1 MNFVG
6 LDILLMLI
14 NIGVDI
20 TYAVDVTNID
30 TSYITNI
37 EYKSVLISIL
47 RFEIMISTF
56 AQNSQ

>member
-6 LDILLMLI
+6 LDILSTLI